1 MFRVTARKN
10 RRQNLAT
17 TVVVWAISYVMTPRP
32 DLNVLLMY
40 PSSVSPGIA
49 RRPLARTPAPTMET
63 RPQPNAT
70 AVEKRGTLL
79 VSVLTVEVVRA
90 MVEGET
96 AVMVEDSLRKLA
108 TLAVGSDT
116 CRETACKDRN
126 VTTAIT
132 LDTSPETA
140 PNLKRRRAT
149 HVVQRITSLETVLRA
164 PKQPQPKTVS

>member
-1 MFRVTARKN
+1 MPKNAPKLLLHGDCLLPTHSSLVEDKGINGFFCDIVTTVSLEKPFDIPLSDFCLSQAEVMDMFRVTARKN

-32 DLNVLLMY
+32 DSNVLLMY

-96 AVMVEDSLRKLA
+96 AVMVEDSLRKLG
-108 TLAVGSDT
+108 VFYS
-116 CRETACKDRN
+116 
-126 VTTAIT
+126 
-132 LDTSPETA
+132 
-140 PNLKRRRAT
+140 
-149 HVVQRITSLETVLRA
+149 
-164 PKQPQPKTVS
+164 

>member
-1 MFRVTARKN
+1 MDMFRVTARKN

-17 TVVVWAISYVMTPRP
+17 TVVVWAI
-32 DLNVLLMY
+32 
-40 PSSVSPGIA
+40 SPGIA

-132 LDTSPETA
+132 LYISRDCT
-140 PNLKRRRAT
+140 
-149 HVVQRITSLETVLRA
+149 
-164 PKQPQPKTVS
+164 QPQKKACYTCGSEDHISRDCTKGAEAATA